1 MVSEMDREL
10 LELLADDG
18 RQSLKDLASELDVAV
33 STVRNHIEAMQEE
46 GVIEGFTV
54 ETDSKALGFTTKAI
68 IAARL
73 ERGSIVA
80 IQEEIASLPNVL
92 AVYDVTGRFDTVIIC
107 QFSSVDELDAFIKED
122 LPQEHIE
129 ETETFVALNT
139 FTEDFTTIGSD
150 PIDF

>member
-1 MVSEMDREL
+1 MVSDMDREL
-10 LELLADDG
+10 LALLADDG
-18 RQSLKDLASELDVAV
+18 RRSLKELAEELNVAV
-33 STVRNHIEAMQEE
+33 STVRNHIEAMQDD

-73 ERGSIVA
+73 ERGSIVE

-107 QFSSVDELDAFIKED
+107 QFMSVDELDAFIKEE
-122 LPQEHIE
+122 LPQEHVQ

-139 FTEDFTTIGSD
+139 FTEDFTTIENDS
-150 PIDF
+150 IDV

>member
-1 MVSEMDREL
+1 MVSDMDREL
-10 LELLADDG
+10 LALLADDG
-18 RQSLKDLASELDVAV
+18 RRSLKELAEELNVAV
-33 STVRNHIEAMQEE
+33 STVRNHIEAMQDD

-73 ERGSIVA
+73 ERGSIVE

-107 QFSSVDELDAFIKED
+107 QFMSVDELDAFIKEE
-122 LPQEHIE
+122 LPQEHVQ

-139 FTEDFTTIGSD
+139 FTEDFTTIEDDS
-150 PIDF
+150 IDV